1 MAILLG
7 ILKIIGIVILCIILF
22 VLALLLYLL
31 LAPVRYRLSAGNHQ
45 DSDLHFAAEIR
56 DHIGFWHIIISN
68 EKDMEFK
75 IYALWGL
82 LRVYPWK
89 SEKEAG
95 AEAKTEAKTKT
106 KTTISSAASELKEED
121 ESKIGDTSQACED
134 GHEFTEKKVVSD
146 KAAENK
152 AAGAKDKASQT
163 KSKASKDRGKASE
176 DRGKASKTRGKAS
189 HTRNKVQGIIDQLKD
204 ERNQDAVK
212 FLIAKALWL
221 LKKIKPRILE
231 ADVDFALGEPSSTG
245 IATGIISICPV
256 VYSNKVHIRPDFESE
271 DIYLYGDFS
280 LKGFVFLID
289 IVYLIISVLINK
301 NCKRLFNL

>member
-7 ILKIIGIVILCIILF
+7 ILKIIGIVILGIILF

-31 LAPVRYRLSAGNHQ
+31 LAPIRYRLSAENHQ

-56 DHIGFWHIIISN
+56 DFIGFWHIIISN

-75 IYALWGL
+75 IYVLWGL

-89 SEKEAG
+89 SEKEASQPCKDG
-95 AEAKTEAKTKT
+95 HESTGKKVVRDK
-106 KTTISSAASELKEED
+106 ASGIKD
-121 ESKIGDTSQACED
+121 KTSQAR
-134 GHEFTEKKVVSD
+134 D
-146 KAAENK
+146 KASQ
-152 AAGAKDKASQT
+152 AKDKASQVRG
-163 KSKASKDRGKASE
+163 KVSQARGKASQ
-176 DRGKASKTRGKAS
+176 
-189 HTRNKVQGIIDQLKD
+189 TRNKGQGIVGQLKD

-221 LKKIKPRILE
+221 LKKIKPRIIQ

-256 VYSNKVHIRPDFESE
+256 IYSNKVHIRPDFESE

>member
-31 LAPVRYRLSAGNHQ
+31 LAPVRYRLSAENHQ
-45 DSDLHFAAEIR
+45 DSDLHFAADIR
-56 DHIGFWHIIISN
+56 DFIGFWHIIISN

-75 IYALWGL
+75 IYALWGV

-89 SEKEAG
+89 SEKEA
-95 AEAKTEAKTKT
+95 
-106 KTTISSAASELKEED
+106 
-121 ESKIGDTSQACED
+121 SQACKD
-134 GHEFTEKKVVSD
+134 GNESTGKKVASD

-152 AAGAKDKASQT
+152 AAGVKD
-163 KSKASKDRGKASE
+163 
-176 DRGKASKTRGKAS
+176 KASKTRGKAS
-189 HTRNKVQGIIDQLKD
+189 QGKVKASKHRVKASKARGKTAGVKGKASQTRNKAQGFVDQLKD

-256 VYSNKVHIRPDFESE
+256 IYSNNVYIRPDFESE
-271 DIYLYGDFS
+271 DIYLYGNFS

>member
-31 LAPVRYRLSAGNHQ
+31 LAPVRYRLSAENHQ
-45 DSDLHFAAEIR
+45 DSDLHFAADIR
-56 DHIGFWHIIISN
+56 DFIGFWHIIISN
-68 EKDMEFK
+68 EKDLEFK

-89 SEKEAG
+89 SEKEA
-95 AEAKTEAKTKT
+95 EAKTKAE
-106 KTTISSAASELKEED
+106 TTISRAASELKEED

-134 GHEFTEKKVVSD
+134 GHESTGKKVAVD
-146 KAAENK
+146 KSAENK
-152 AAGAKDKASQT
+152 TAGVKDKALQT
-163 KSKASKDRGKASE
+163 KSKASKGKVKASKARGKAAGVKGKASE
-176 DRGKASKTRGKAS
+176 A
-189 HTRNKVQGIIDQLKD
+189 RNKVQGIVDQLKD

-221 LKKIKPRILE
+221 LKKIKPRIIE

-256 VYSNKVHIRPDFESE
+256 IYSNNVHIRPDFESE
-271 DIYLYGDFS
+271 DIYLYGNFS

>member
-31 LAPVRYRLSAGNHQ
+31 LAPVRYRLSAENHQ
-45 DSDLHFAAEIR
+45 DSDLHFLADIR
-56 DHIGFWHIIISN
+56 DFIGFWHIIISN

-89 SEKEAG
+89 SE
-95 AEAKTEAKTKT
+95 AKTKAE
-106 KTTISSAASELKEED
+106 TTISSPASELKEKD

-134 GHEFTEKKVVSD
+134 GHESTVKKVIVD
-146 KAAENK
+146 KAERV
-152 AAGAKDKASQT
+152 KDKASQT
-163 KSKASKDRGKASE
+163 RSKASKVRGKALRSRNKASKDRE
-176 DRGKASKTRGKAS
+176 KASKARDKAS
-189 HTRNKVQGIIDQLKD
+189 HTRNKVQGIVDQLKD

-256 VYSNKVHIRPDFESE
+256 IYSNKVHIRPDFESE
-271 DIYLYGDFS
+271 DIYLYGNFS

>member
-31 LAPVRYRLSAGNHQ
+31 LAPVRYRLSAENHQ
-45 DSDLHFAAEIR
+45 DSDLHFAADIR
-56 DHIGFWHIIISN
+56 DFIGFWHIIISN

-89 SEKEAG
+89 SEKEA
-95 AEAKTEAKTKT
+95 
-106 KTTISSAASELKEED
+106 
-121 ESKIGDTSQACED
+121 SQPCKD
-134 GHEFTEKKVVSD
+134 GHGSTEKTADND
-146 KAAENK
+146 KAA
-152 AAGAKDKASQT
+152 GVKDKTSQNRNKASQGKVKAFKDRGEDSKVRGKASWT
-163 KSKASKDRGKASE
+163 RSKASKARD
-176 DRGKASKTRGKAS
+176 KAS
-189 HTRNKVQGIIDQLKD
+189 HTRNKVQGIVDQLKD

-256 VYSNKVHIRPDFESE
+256 IYSNNVHIRPDFESE
-271 DIYLYGDFS
+271 DIYLYGNFS

>member
-31 LAPVRYRLSAGNHQ
+31 LAPIRYRLSAENHQ
-45 DSDLHFAAEIR
+45 DSELHFAAEIR
-56 DHIGFWHIIISN
+56 DFIGFWHIIISN

-89 SEKEAG
+89 SEKEA
-95 AEAKTEAKTKT
+95 
-106 KTTISSAASELKEED
+106 
-121 ESKIGDTSQACED
+121 SQPCKD
-134 GHEFTEKKVVSD
+134 GHESTVKKVVRD
-146 KAAENK
+146 KAAEAKDKTSQARGK
-152 AAGAKDKASQT
+152 ASQARDKASQT
-163 KSKASKDRGKASE
+163 IDKASR
-176 DRGKASKTRGKAS
+176 
-189 HTRNKVQGIIDQLKD
+189 TRNKAQGIVDQLKD

-221 LKKIKPRILE
+221 LKKIKPRIIE

-256 VYSNKVHIRPDFESE
+256 IYSNKVHIRPDFESE

>member
-31 LAPVRYRLSAGNHQ
+31 LAPVRYRLSAENQQ
-45 DSDLHFAAEIR
+45 DSDIHFAAEIR
-56 DHIGFWHIIISN
+56 DFIGFWHIIISN

-95 AEAKTEAKTKT
+95 AEAKTKT
-106 KTTISSAASELKEED
+106 KTTINSSASELKEKD
-121 ESKIGDTSQACED
+121 ESKIGDTSQACKD
-134 GHEFTEKKVVSD
+134 GYESTGEKVAGD
-146 KAAENK
+146 K
-152 AAGAKDKASQT
+152 AAGAKDKTSQT
-163 KSKASKDRGKASE
+163 RNKASKARGKVSQAR
-176 DRGKASKTRGKAS
+176 DKASQ
-189 HTRNKVQGIIDQLKD
+189 TRNKVQGFVDQLKD

-221 LKKIKPRILE
+221 LKKIKPRIME

-245 IATGIISICPV
+245 LATGIISICPV
-256 VYSNKVHIRPDFESE
+256 IYSNKVHIRPDFESE
-271 DIYLYGDFS
+271 DMYLYGDFS

>member
-31 LAPVRYRLSAGNHQ
+31 LAPIRYRLSAENHQ
-45 DSDLHFAAEIR
+45 DSDLHFAADIR
-56 DHIGFWHIIISN
+56 DFIGFWHIIISN

-89 SEKEAG
+89 SEKEA
-95 AEAKTEAKTKT
+95 ET
-106 KTTISSAASELKEED
+106 KTTISSPASELKEED
-121 ESKIGDTSQACED
+121 ESKIGDTSQACND
-134 GHEFTEKKVVSD
+134 GHESTGKKVASD

-152 AAGAKDKASQT
+152 AAGVKD
-163 KSKASKDRGKASE
+163 
-176 DRGKASKTRGKAS
+176 KASKTRGKAS
-189 HTRNKVQGIIDQLKD
+189 QGKVKASKHRVKASKARGKTAGVKGKASQTRNKAQGFVDQLKD

-256 VYSNKVHIRPDFESE
+256 IYSNKVHIRPDFESE
-271 DIYLYGDFS
+271 DIYLYGNFS

>member
-31 LAPVRYRLSAGNHQ
+31 LAPVRYKLSAENHK
-45 DSDLHFAAEIR
+45 DSDLHFVADIR
-56 DHIGFWHIIISN
+56 DFIGFWHIIISN

-89 SEKEAG
+89 SEKEA
-95 AEAKTEAKTKT
+95 EAKTKT
-106 KTTISSAASELKEED
+106 KTNISSSASELKEED
-121 ESKIGDTSQACED
+121 ESKIGDTSQACND
-134 GHEFTEKKVVSD
+134 GHESTGKKVTGD
-146 KAAENK
+146 KAT
-152 AAGAKDKASQT
+152 GDKDKASQDRDKVSQVRDKT
-163 KSKASKDRGKASE
+163 SQARGKVSQ
-176 DRGKASKTRGKAS
+176 
-189 HTRNKVQGIIDQLKD
+189 TRNKAQGFVDQLKD

-221 LKKIKPRILE
+221 LKKIKPRIIQ

-256 VYSNKVHIRPDFESE
+256 IYSNKVHIRPDFESE
-271 DIYLYGDFS
+271 DMYLYGDFS

>member
-31 LAPVRYRLSAGNHQ
+31 LAPIRYRLSAENQQ

-56 DHIGFWHIIISN
+56 DFIGFWHIIISN

-82 LRVYPWK
+82 LRVYPRK

-95 AEAKTEAKTKT
+95 AEAKTN
-106 KTTISSAASELKEED
+106 INSSASELKEKD
-121 ESKIGDTSQACED
+121 ESKICEASQACKD
-134 GHEFTEKKVVSD
+134 GHEFNQKKVVRD
-146 KAAENK
+146 KD
-152 AAGAKDKASQT
+152 AGVKDKASQARGKT
-163 KSKASKDRGKASE
+163 SQARDKASQTIGKASQ
-176 DRGKASKTRGKAS
+176 
-189 HTRNKVQGIIDQLKD
+189 TRNKAQGFVDQLKD

-221 LKKIKPRILE
+221 LKKIKPRIME

-256 VYSNKVHIRPDFESE
+256 IYSNKVHIRPDFESE
-271 DIYLYGDFS
+271 DIYLYGHFS

>member
-1 MAILLG
+1 MTILLG
-7 ILKIIGIVILCIILF
+7 ILKIIGIVILCLILF
-22 VLALLLYLL
+22 ILALLLYLL
-31 LAPVRYRLSAGNHQ
+31 LAPVRYRLSAENQQ
-45 DSDLHFAAEIR
+45 DSDLHFAAKIR
-56 DHIGFWHIIISN
+56 DFIGFWHIIISN
-68 EKDMEFK
+68 EKDMEFI

-95 AEAKTEAKTKT
+95 AEAKT
-106 KTTISSAASELKEED
+106 KTTINSSASELNGKD
-121 ESKIGDTSQACED
+121 ESKTCETSQACKD
-134 GHEFTEKKVVSD
+134 GHESTGKKVVRD
-146 KAAENK
+146 KAV
-152 AAGAKDKASQT
+152 GAKDKASQT
-163 KSKASKDRGKASE
+163 RNKASQARGKVSQTI
-176 DRGKASKTRGKAS
+176 GKASKTKNKA
-189 HTRNKVQGIIDQLKD
+189 QGFVDQLKD

-212 FLIAKALWL
+212 FLIAKVLWL
-221 LKKIKPRILE
+221 LKKIKPRIIE

-256 VYSNKVHIRPDFESE
+256 IYSNKVLIRPDFESE

-289 IVYLIISVLINK
+289 IVYLIISVFINK

>member
-31 LAPVRYRLSAGNHQ
+31 LAPIRYRLSAENHQ
-45 DSDLHFAAEIR
+45 DSDLHFAADIR
-56 DHIGFWHIIISN
+56 DFIGFWHIIISN

-89 SEKEAG
+89 SEKEA
-95 AEAKTEAKTKT
+95 EAKTKAE
-106 KTTISSAASELKEED
+106 TTISRAASELKEED

-134 GHEFTEKKVVSD
+134 GHESTRKMVASD

-152 AAGAKDKASQT
+152 AEGVKDKASQI
-163 KSKASKDRGKASE
+163 KSKASKGKVKTSKDRGKASQ
-176 DRGKASKTRGKAS
+176 
-189 HTRNKVQGIIDQLKD
+189 TRNKAQGFVDQLKD

-256 VYSNKVHIRPDFESE
+256 IYSNKVYIRPDFESE
-271 DIYLYGDFS
+271 DIYLYGNFS

>member
-31 LAPVRYRLSAGNHQ
+31 LAPIRYRLSAENHQ

-56 DHIGFWHIIISN
+56 DFIGFWHIIISN

-89 SEKEAG
+89 SEKEASQPCKDG
-95 AEAKTEAKTKT
+95 HEPTRKMVVRDK
-106 KTTISSAASELKEED
+106 ASGIKD
-121 ESKIGDTSQACED
+121 KTSQAR
-134 GHEFTEKKVVSD
+134 
-146 KAAENK
+146 
-152 AAGAKDKASQT
+152 DKASQARGKT
-163 KSKASKDRGKASE
+163 SKARGKVSQA
-176 DRGKASKTRGKAS
+176 RVKASR
-189 HTRNKVQGIIDQLKD
+189 TRNKVQGIVDQLKD
-204 ERNQDAVK
+204 ERNQNAVK

-221 LKKIKPRILE
+221 LKKIKPRIIE

-256 VYSNKVHIRPDFESE
+256 IYSNKVHIRPDFESE

>member
-31 LAPVRYRLSAGNHQ
+31 LAPIRYRLSAENHQ

-56 DHIGFWHIIISN
+56 DFIGFWHIIISN
-68 EKDMEFK
+68 EKDMEFI

-89 SEKEAG
+89 SEKEA
-95 AEAKTEAKTKT
+95 
-106 KTTISSAASELKEED
+106 
-121 ESKIGDTSQACED
+121 SQVCND
-134 GHEFTEKKVVSD
+134 GHESTGKKVAEN

-152 AAGAKDKASQT
+152 AAGVKDKASQT
-163 KSKASKDRGKASE
+163 RNKASKARDKGSQVRDKTSQAKAKASQAR
-176 DRGKASKTRGKAS
+176 DKA
-189 HTRNKVQGIIDQLKD
+189 QGIVDQLKD

-221 LKKIKPRILE
+221 LKKIKPRIME

-256 VYSNKVHIRPDFESE
+256 IYSNKVHIRPDFESE
-271 DIYLYGDFS
+271 DMYLYGDFS

>member
-1 MAILLG
+1 
-7 ILKIIGIVILCIILF
+7 
-22 VLALLLYLL
+22 
-31 LAPVRYRLSAGNHQ
+31 
-45 DSDLHFAAEIR
+45 
-56 DHIGFWHIIISN
+56 
-68 EKDMEFK
+68 MEFK
-75 IYALWGL
+75 IYALWGV

-89 SEKEAG
+89 SEKEA
-95 AEAKTEAKTKT
+95 
-106 KTTISSAASELKEED
+106 
-121 ESKIGDTSQACED
+121 SQACKD
-134 GHEFTEKKVVSD
+134 GNESTGKKVASD

-152 AAGAKDKASQT
+152 AAGVKDKASQVRGKASQT
-163 KSKASKDRGKASE
+163 RSKASKARD
-176 DRGKASKTRGKAS
+176 KAS
-189 HTRNKVQGIIDQLKD
+189 HTRNKVQGIVDQLKD

-256 VYSNKVHIRPDFESE
+256 IYSNKVHIRPDFESE
-271 DIYLYGDFS
+271 DMYLYGNFS

>member
-31 LAPVRYRLSAGNHQ
+31 LAPVRYRLSAENYQ

-56 DHIGFWHIIISN
+56 DFIGFWHIIISN

-75 IYALWGL
+75 IYALWGV

-89 SEKEAG
+89 SEKEV
-95 AEAKTEAKTKT
+95 
-106 KTTISSAASELKEED
+106 
-121 ESKIGDTSQACED
+121 SQVCND
-134 GHEFTEKKVVSD
+134 GHESTGKKVTED
-146 KAAENK
+146 KSAENK
-152 AAGAKDKASQT
+152 AAGVKDKASQAKNKVSQT
-163 KSKASKDRGKASE
+163 RNKASKAEGKS
-176 DRGKASKTRGKAS
+176 S
-189 HTRNKVQGIIDQLKD
+189 HTRNKASKAKGKASQARNKAQGIVDQLKD

-221 LKKIKPRILE
+221 LKKIKPRIME

-245 IATGIISICPV
+245 LATGIISICPV
-256 VYSNKVHIRPDFESE
+256 IYSNKVHIRPDFESE
-271 DIYLYGDFS
+271 DMYLYGDFS

>member
-1 MAILLG
+1 
-7 ILKIIGIVILCIILF
+7 
-22 VLALLLYLL
+22 
-31 LAPVRYRLSAGNHQ
+31 
-45 DSDLHFAAEIR
+45 
-56 DHIGFWHIIISN
+56 
-68 EKDMEFK
+68 MEFK

-89 SEKEAG
+89 SEKEA
-95 AEAKTEAKTKT
+95 ET
-106 KTTISSAASELKEED
+106 KTTISSPASELKEED
-121 ESKIGDTSQACED
+121 ESKIGDTSQACND
-134 GHEFTEKKVVSD
+134 GHESTGKKVASD

-152 AAGAKDKASQT
+152 AAGVKDKVSQTRNKASQVRG
-163 KSKASKDRGKASE
+163 KFSKARD
-176 DRGKASKTRGKAS
+176 KAS
-189 HTRNKVQGIIDQLKD
+189 HTRDKAQGIVDQLKD
-204 ERNQDAVK
+204 ERNQDAVR

-256 VYSNKVHIRPDFESE
+256 IYSNKVHIRPDFESE
-271 DIYLYGDFS
+271 DIYLYGNFS

>member
-31 LAPVRYRLSAGNHQ
+31 LAPVRYRLSAENHQ

-56 DHIGFWHIIISN
+56 DFIGFWHIIISN

-89 SEKEAG
+89 SEKEA
-95 AEAKTEAKTKT
+95 ES
-106 KTTISSAASELKEED
+106 KTTISSPASELKEKE
-121 ESKIGDTSQACED
+121 ESKIGDTSQACDED
-134 GHEFTEKKVVSD
+134 GHESTVKKVIVD

-152 AAGAKDKASQT
+152 AAGVKD
-163 KSKASKDRGKASE
+163 KASKDRGNASKARDKVSKA
-176 DRGKASKTRGKAS
+176 RGKALQARNKAS
-189 HTRNKVQGIIDQLKD
+189 KAGDKASQTRNKAQEFVDQLKD

-212 FLIAKALWL
+212 FLISKVLWL

-256 VYSNKVHIRPDFESE
+256 IYSNKVHIRPDFESE
-271 DIYLYGDFS
+271 DMYLYGNFS

>member
-31 LAPVRYRLSAGNHQ
+31 LAPVRYRLSAENHQ

-56 DHIGFWHIIISN
+56 DFIGFWHIIISN
-68 EKDMEFK
+68 EKDMEFI

-95 AEAKTEAKTKT
+95 AEAKT
-106 KTTISSAASELKEED
+106 TISSPASESKEKD
-121 ESKIGDTSQACED
+121 ESKICDTSQACDD
-134 GHEFTEKKVVSD
+134 GHESTGKKVVRA
-146 KAAENK
+146 KAT
-152 AAGAKDKASQT
+152 GDKDKASQARDKVSQVRDKT
-163 KSKASKDRGKASE
+163 SQARDKASQ
-176 DRGKASKTRGKAS
+176 
-189 HTRNKVQGIIDQLKD
+189 TRNKAQGFVDQLKD

-212 FLIAKALWL
+212 FLIAKTLWL
-221 LKKIKPRILE
+221 LKKIKPRIIE

-256 VYSNKVHIRPDFESE
+256 IYSKKVHIRPDFESE
-271 DIYLYGDFS
+271 DIYLYGNFS

>member
-31 LAPVRYRLSAGNHQ
+31 LAPVRYRLSAENHQ

-56 DHIGFWHIIISN
+56 DFIGFWHIIISN

-82 LRVYPWK
+82 LRIYPWK

-95 AEAKTEAKTKT
+95 AEAKTKTKAE
-106 KTTISSAASELKEED
+106 TTIISPASELNEED

-134 GHEFTEKKVVSD
+134 GHESTGKKV
-146 KAAENK
+146 AENK
-152 AAGAKDKASQT
+152 AAGTKDKV
-163 KSKASKDRGKASE
+163 SKDRGKASQIRNKASQARCK
-176 DRGKASKTRGKAS
+176 DSKVRGKASQ
-189 HTRNKVQGIIDQLKD
+189 TRNKAQGFVDQLKD

-256 VYSNKVHIRPDFESE
+256 IYSNKVHIRPDFESE
-271 DIYLYGDFS
+271 DMYLYGDFS

>member
-31 LAPVRYRLSAGNHQ
+31 LAPVRYRLSAENHQ
-45 DSDLHFAAEIR
+45 DSDLHFAADIR
-56 DHIGFWHIIISN
+56 DFIGFWHIIISN

-89 SEKEAG
+89 SEKEAA
-95 AEAKTEAKTKT
+95 AEAKT
-106 KTTISSAASELKEED
+106 TISNAASELKEED
-121 ESKIGDTSQACED
+121 ESKIGDTSQACND
-134 GHEFTEKKVVSD
+134 GHEFTGKKVARD
-146 KAAENK
+146 K
-152 AAGAKDKASQT
+152 AAGAKDKTSQARDKVSQVRDKTSQARNKASQT
-163 KSKASKDRGKASE
+163 RNKASQA
-176 DRGKASKTRGKAS
+176 RGKAS
-189 HTRNKVQGIIDQLKD
+189 HTRNMAQGIVDQLKD

-212 FLIAKALWL
+212 FLVAKALWL
-221 LKKIKPRILE
+221 LKKIKPRIME

-256 VYSNKVHIRPDFESE
+256 IYSNKVHIRPDFESE